1 MSKDPTRMV
10 HVPLSQHTVKE
21 LQARALELQR
31 IALSASNTA
40 DMRAL
45 VALAGRFQVLAE
57 RRENVAR
64 GAAEA
69 LAPRPA
75 DVEWFEAGKRTV
87 MLGSDRP
94 MGLPSVEAMQ
104 IAADALSRQY
114 LLPETMHHPAIQ
126 SATKRLA
133 YTLMAYGLAATGP
146 EPAAAR
152 SEIAIQQ
159 SSAGRLDRPRD
170 TGHHILV
177 VDDVSDVLV
186 AVGAFLM
193 KEAFVIQHAANG
205 DEALRLIAS
214 DPRIGILIT
223 DFAMPGLNGVELI
236 AQATRMRPNLKA
248 LVITGYP
255 NADGLAELPPHT
267 TILVKPFRRDTLI
280 AGVRSLLG
288 EMRPLPDETAELID
302 SRDLESAGLMARRQ
316 V

>member
-1 MSKDPTRMV
+1 MLNDPTKTV

-31 IALSASNTA
+31 MALTASSAA

-45 VALAGRFQVLAE
+45 VALAGRFHALAE

-64 GAAEA
+64 GAPEA
-69 LAPRPA
+69 QAPRST
-75 DVEWFEAGKRTV
+75 DVAWFGAGKRAA

-94 MGLPSVEAMQ
+94 LGLPSVEALQ
-104 IAADALSRQY
+104 LAADALSRHY
-114 LLPETMHHPAIQ
+114 VLPETMQHPVIQ
-126 SATKRLA
+126 S
-133 YTLMAYGLAATGP
+133 
-146 EPAAAR
+146 
-152 SEIAIQQ
+152 
-159 SSAGRLDRPRD
+159 RPRGLPIRSWPTAWPRRAGTRGSAVGDGDAAEQRGTHRPVGD

-193 KEAFVIQHAANG
+193 KEAFVIRQAANG

-214 DPRIGILIT
+214 DPRIGVLIT

-236 AQATRMRPNLKA
+236 AQATQIRPNLKA

-267 TILVKPFRRDTLI
+267 AILVKPFRRDTLI

-288 EMRPLPDETAELID
+288 EIRPVPNETPELID
-302 SRDLESAGLMARRQ
+302 SRDLESVDLIVRRQ

>member
-1 MSKDPTRMV
+1 MV

-31 IALSASNTA
+31 IALSASTTA

-45 VALAGRFQVLAE
+45 VTLAGRFHALAE

-64 GAAEA
+64 GATEA
-69 LAPRPA
+69 LALRSA
-75 DVEWFEAGKRTV
+75 DVAWFEAGKRTV

-94 MGLPSVEAMQ
+94 MGLPSVEAMRM
-104 IAADALSRQY
+104 AADALSRHY
-114 LLPETMHHPAIQ
+114 VLPETVQHPAIQ
-126 SATKRLA
+126 SETTRLA
-133 YTLMAYGLAATGP
+133 YTLMAYGMAPTKT
-146 EPAAAR
+146 EPAAAW
-152 SEIAIQQ
+152 STIAIQQ
-159 SSAGRLDRPRD
+159 SSAARFDRPRG

-193 KEAFVIQHAANG
+193 KEAFVIRQATNG
-205 DEALRLIAS
+205 TEALRLIAG

-236 AQATRMRPNLKA
+236 AQATQIRPNLKA

-267 TILVKPFRRDTLI
+267 AILVKPFRRDTLI

-288 EMRPLPDETAELID
+288 GMRPVPDETPELID
-302 SRDLESAGLMARRQ
+302 NRDLESAEPIARRQ

>member
-1 MSKDPTRMV
+1 MLKDPTKMV

-21 LQARALELQR
+21 LHARALELQR
-31 IALSASNTA
+31 IALSANTTA

-45 VALAGRFQVLAE
+45 VALAGRFHALAQ

-64 GAAEA
+64 GATA
-69 LAPRPA
+69 APLGSA
-75 DVEWFEAGKRTV
+75 DVEWFEAGKHTV
-87 MLGSDRP
+87 MFGSDRP

-104 IAADALSRQY
+104 MAADALSRHY
-114 LLPETMHHPAIQ
+114 VLPETMQHPAIR

-133 YTLMAYGLAATGP
+133 YTLMAYGMAPTGP

-152 SEIAIQQ
+152 SAIPIQQ
-159 SSAGRLDRPRD
+159 SNPARLDQPRD
-170 TGHHILV
+170 TGRHILV

-193 KEAFVIQHAANG
+193 KEAFVIRQATNG

-267 TILVKPFRRDTLI
+267 AILVKPFRRDTLI

-288 EMRPLPDETAELID
+288 GTRPVPDETPELID
-302 SRDLESAGLMARRQ
+302 SRDLESAEPITRSQ